1 MALSVFQML
10 KIGIGPSSSHTVGPM
25 KAAKEFLMNAKKQK
39 ILDTHKHK
47 IKTVKVDLFGSL
59 ALTGRGHATDKA
71 IIMGLIGED
80 PDGVDTSTIYKKVAD
95 INKEKKLKLLNE
107 FEHDLEY
114 KIEFHKQG
122 KLPYHTNGMRFILHD
137 EKQEEI
143 FKEIYYSTGGGF
155 IVNELE
161 MKDQKEKEKNAASD
175 KFAGI
180 AQKQVPYP
188 FKTAD
193 ELFYICKSEKKT
205 IAEVVLENEK
215 TWMEES
221 EIRRKLDRIWE
232 VMQNC
237 IIRGLRTK
245 GTLPGPLKI
254 ERRAPTILEK
264 LLVNEHINSN
274 GFNNNNS
281 GSVDLKIINVFDSK
295 FVLDPMDY
303 MNWINMWAMAVSEEN
318 SIGGQVVTAPTNGSA
333 GVIPAVISYYKK
345 FYEHKHP
352 GKLHEFLLT
361 AAAIGMIIKLNA
373 TVSGAEGGCQA
384 EIGAASSMAAAG
396 LTAALGGNLI
406 KIENA
411 AEIAMEH
418 FIGMTCDPV
427 GGMVQIPCI
436 ERNAVGA
443 VKAVNSTALAL
454 MENNKHKVS
463 LDRIVQV
470 MKQTGDDMKSKY
482 KETSKG
488 GLAKIL
494 EKDFKVG
501 LDELKI
507 KQNNGKKSTEEVD
520 LFVNETLC

>member
-1 MALSVFQML
+1 
-10 KIGIGPSSSHTVGPM
+10 M
-25 KAAKEFLMNAKKQK
+25 KAAKEFLINAKHGK
-39 ILDTHKHK
+39 ILHEHKHR
-47 IKTVKVDLFGSL
+47 IKSVKVDLFGSL

-71 IIMGLIGED
+71 IVMGLIGED
-80 PDGVDTSTIYKKVAD
+80 PDNVDTSTIYNKVAE
-95 INKEKKLKLLNE
+95 IHKQKKLKLLGE
-107 FEHDLEY
+107 FEHDLDF

-122 KLPYHTNGMRFILHD
+122 RLPYHTNGMRFILHD
-137 EKQEEI
+137 EKQGEI

-155 IVNELE
+155 IVKEEE
-161 MKDQKEKEKNAASD
+161 MKAQKEAEKNSASD
-175 KFAGI
+175 NYKNL
-180 AQKQVPYP
+180 QEKQEKRVPYP

-193 ELFYICKSEKKT
+193 ELFYICKTENKT
-205 IAEVVLENEK
+205 IAQIVMENEK
-215 TWMEES
+215 TWMGEA
-221 EIRRKLDRIWE
+221 EIRSRLDRIWE

-237 IIRGLRTK
+237 INRGLKTT
-245 GTLPGPLKI
+245 GILPGPLKI
-254 ERRAPTILEK
+254 ERRAPTILKK
-264 LLVNEHINSN
+264 LLANESSVINHLQSEHGSTSDIN
-274 GFNNNNS
+274 NFN
-281 GSVDLKIINVFDSK
+281 IFDNRL
-295 FVLDPMDY
+295 VLDPMDY
-303 MNWINMWAMAVSEEN
+303 LNWINMWALAVSEEN

-352 GKLHEFLLT
+352 GKLHDFMLT

-373 TVSGAEGGCQA
+373 TVAGAEGGCQA
-384 EIGAASSMAAAG
+384 EVGAAASMAAAG

-443 VKAVNSTALAL
+443 VKAVNACALAL
-454 MENNKHKVS
+454 LENNKHKVS

-494 EKDFKVG
+494 EKDFKLG
-501 LDELKI
+501 LTELKL
-507 KQNNGKKSTEEVD
+507 KQKHDKNSKEEVD
-520 LFVNETLC
+520 LFVNETMC

>member
-25 KAAKEFLMNAKKQK
+25 KAAKEFLMNAKNNK
-39 ILDTHKHK
+39 ILQTQKHR

-71 IIMGLIGED
+71 IVMGLIGED
-80 PDGVDTSTIYKKVAD
+80 PDNVDTSTIYKKVAE
-95 INKEKKLKLLNE
+95 INKKKKLKLLNE
-107 FEHDLEY
+107 YEHELDYSINFL
-114 KIEFHKQG
+114 KQG
-122 KLPYHTNGMRFILHD
+122 RLPYHTNGMRFILND
-137 EKQEEI
+137 EKGEEI

-155 IVNELE
+155 IVNEND
-161 MKDQKEKEKNAASD
+161 MKEQKEKEKNSASD
-175 KFAGI
+175 KFVSM
-180 AQKQVPYP
+180 QEKKVPYP

-193 ELFYICKSEKKT
+193 ELFYICKTEKKT
-205 IAEVVLENEK
+205 ISEVVMENEK
-215 TWMEES
+215 VWMQEA

-232 VMQNC
+232 VMHNC
-237 IIRGLRTK
+237 INRGLGSK
-245 GTLPGPLKI
+245 GLLPGPLKI
-254 ERRAPTILEK
+254 ERRAPIILEK
-264 LLVNEHINSN
+264 LISNEKAAIDGLRSEHSEAIDINN
-274 GFNNNNS
+274 INIFNN
-281 GSVDLKIINVFDSK
+281 KH
-295 FVLDPMDY
+295 VLDPMDY
-303 MNWINMWAMAVSEEN
+303 MNWINMWALAVSEEN

-352 GKLHEFLLT
+352 NKLHDFFLT

-396 LTAALGGNLI
+396 LTAALGGNLV

-427 GGMVQIPCI
+427 GGLVQIPCI

-443 VKAVNSTALAL
+443 VKAVNATALSL

-463 LDRIVQV
+463 LDRIIQV
-470 MKQTGDDMKSKY
+470 MKQTGDDMKTKY

-494 EKDFKVG
+494 ENDFKLG
-501 LDELKI
+501 MNELKQ
-507 KQNNGKKSTEEVD
+507 KQKHDKNSKEEVD